1 MKKIV
6 ILMGP
11 PGSGK
16 GTQAKKIAEKYNYR
30 HISTGDLLRA
40 LDADKNAPAEE
51 RTAMEQ
57 MKQGILVPDWLIYRL
72 AFRAIDSARAAGR
85 GVVLDGAIRNI
96 PQAEE
101 YQKYFKEHD
110 LENEVIAIE
119 VALSDKESFDRL
131 GRRRVCCEC
140 GEIVRLTSEDSD
152 PAACPKCGGA
162 LVTRADDAE
171 DVVKKRILQQG
182 NKALKPIIAF
192 YKALEV
198 YETVD
203 GRQTIAEVEANIE
216 TILKQK

>member
-1 MKKIV
+1 
-6 ILMGP
+6 MGP

-40 LDADKNAPAEE
+40 LDADKNALPEE

-72 AFRAIDSARAAGR
+72 AFRAIDSALAAGR

-110 LENEVIAIE
+110 LEKEVVAIE
-119 VALSDKESFDRL
+119 VALSDEEAFERL
-131 GRRRVCCEC
+131 GRRRICCEC
-140 GEIVRLTSEDSD
+140 GEIVRLASDATD

-171 DVVKKRILQQG
+171 DVVRKRVLQQG
-182 NKALKPIIAF
+182 NKAIKPIIEF
-192 YKALEV
+192 YTTRETF
-198 YETVD
+198 ETVD
-203 GRQTIAEVEANIE
+203 GRQSIAEVEQAIE
-216 TILKQK
+216 TILKKK